1 MSLYYAESH
10 EWAEIDGKVAT
21 IGISDHAQHELGDIV
36 FIELPEVGK
45 KVAAG
50 KVLCEV
56 ESVKAVSEIY
66 APVSGT
72 VTEINE
78 ELSDAPEK
86 INEDARANW
95 ICKMQIDSIPTGLLS
110 EAEYLKKQA

>member
-1 MSLYYAESH
+1 MNLYYAESH
-10 EWAEIDGKVAT
+10 EWAEVDGKVAT
-21 IGISDHAQHELGDIV
+21 VGISDHAQHELGDIV
-36 FIELPEVGK
+36 FIELPEVGN
-45 KVAAG
+45 KVIAG

-66 APVSGT
+66 SPVSGT
-72 VTEINE
+72 ITEINE
-78 ELSDAPEK
+78 ELNDAPEK

-95 ICKMQIDSIPTGLLS
+95 ICKIQFDKIPEGLLS